1 MVLSTVAQFAA
12 QQCGCDPQDVEM
24 ASRLDDLNI
33 SAEDR
38 SELAILLESQY
49 MVEIP
54 TEALD
59 GFETVEDMVGY
70 VEDQL

>member
-1 MVLSTVAQFAA
+1 MVLNTVAQFAA

-24 ASRLDDLNI
+24 TSLLDDLNI
-33 SAEDR
+33 SAEYR

-54 TEALD
+54 AEALD
-59 GFETVEDMVGY
+59 GFESVEDMVGY